1 MTVTD
6 LNRLRPM
13 RGGPEVT
20 KKQATAATGAN
31 LIVLEKAPAM
41 AIEAEDLALASDA
54 GRGERNWMETVEVN
68 PKLTEMLAQTSARH
82 KHLCP
87 RQVLGVRMG
96 LYAAELFPIE
106 LPQRDKRLL
115 AIVETDGCFT
125 DGVSVATGCWMG
137 HRTMRLAD
145 YGKVAVTFVDTHDG
159 RAIRLS
165 PMPDARLRAAAT
177 APDAASRWQAQLE
190 AYQVL
195 QNEEMIRLQAVQ
207 LNLDLDAIVGKPGV
221 RVNCS
226 ACGEEILNQREM
238 VKDEQTICRS
248 CAGESY
254 WSLME

>member
-1 MTVTD
+1 
-6 LNRLRPM
+6 
-13 RGGPEVT
+13 
-20 KKQATAATGAN
+20 
-31 LIVLEKAPAM
+31 
-41 AIEAEDLALASDA
+41 
-54 GRGERNWMETVEVN
+54 METAVDD
-68 PKLTEMLAQTSARH
+68 PKLQEMLAQTSALH

-115 AIVETDGCFT
+115 AFVETDGCFT
-125 DGVSVATGCWMG
+125 DGVGVATGCSMG
-137 HRTMRLAD
+137 HRTMRLVD

-165 PMPDARLRAAAT
+165 PMPDARLLAAAVT
-177 APDAASRWQAQLE
+177 PAAPSRWHAQLE

-195 QNEEMIRLQAVQ
+195 QNEELLSLQPVR
-207 LNLDLDAIVGKPGV
+207 LNLDLGAIVGKPGT

-226 ACGEEILNQREM
+226 RCGEEILNQREM
-238 VKDEQTICRS
+238 IKHGQIVCRS

>member
-1 MTVTD
+1 M
-6 LNRLRPM
+6 
-13 RGGPEVT
+13 
-20 KKQATAATGAN
+20 
-31 LIVLEKAPAM
+31 LEKVPAM
-41 AIEAEDLALASDA
+41 AIEAEELAPAEA
-54 GRGERNWMETVEVN
+54 VGRGERNWMETVDVH
-68 PKLTEMLAQTSARH
+68 PKLTEMLAQTSAWH

-115 AIVETDGCFT
+115 AFVETDGCFI
-125 DGVSVATGCWMG
+125 DGVSVATGCSMG
-137 HRTMRLAD
+137 RRTMRLVD
-145 YGKVAVTFVDTHDG
+145 HGKVAVTFVDTNDG

-165 PMPDARLRAAAT
+165 PMPDARLRAAAV
-177 APDAASRWQAQLE
+177 APAAASRWHAQLE

-195 QNEEMIRLQAVQ
+195 QNEELFRLQAVQ
-207 LNLDLDAIVGKPGV
+207 LNLDLDAIVGKPGM

-238 VKDEQTICRS
+238 AKDGQIICRS

-254 WSLME
+254 WSPME

>member
-1 MTVTD
+1 M
-6 LNRLRPM
+6 
-13 RGGPEVT
+13 
-20 KKQATAATGAN
+20 
-31 LIVLEKAPAM
+31 LEKAPTM
-41 AIEAEDLALASDA
+41 AIEAEELAPAEPV
-54 GRGERNWMETVEVN
+54 GRGERNWMETVDVH
-68 PKLTEMLAQTSARH
+68 PKLKEMLAQTSAMH

-115 AIVETDGCFT
+115 AFVETDGCFT
-125 DGVSVATGCWMG
+125 DGVSVATGCTMG
-137 HRTMRLAD
+137 RRTMRLVD
-145 YGKVAVTFVDTHDG
+145 HGKVAVTFVDTNDG

-165 PMPDARLRAAAT
+165 PMPDARLRAAAV
-177 APDAASRWQAQLE
+177 APAAASRWHAQLE

-195 QNEEMIRLQAVQ
+195 RNEELLRLQAVQ
-207 LNLDLDAIVGKPGV
+207 LNLDLDAIVGKPGM

-238 VKDEQTICRS
+238 VKDGQTICQS
-248 CAGESY
+248 CAGENY